1 MLRFCRLTSH
11 KNNLIIDDF
20 SIDDSSDEFFL
31 HRTSVAELLTYPIGV
46 IGAIRTTIGT
56 IRVIGNR

>member
-11 KNNLIIDDF
+11 KNNLIIYDF
-20 SIDDSSDEFFL
+20 RIDDGSDEFFL

-46 IGAIRTTIGT
+46 IGAIR
-56 IRVIGNR
+56 VIGN